1 MKRIN
6 QELEQYLRVF
16 IDHQQEQWPNW
27 LGIAEFAYNNKI
39 HPTTKV
45 FIFKVNYGQ
54 DPRMGFEGRRKEKY
68 RMAGKFIEKIRKI
81 QEKAKVILG
90 KAQEE
95 IKKFTDRK
103 QEEKEE
109 YKVEN
114 LVLLST
120 KDLKW
125 QMKERRLEKLTK
137 YFVGLYKVKGLFQ
150 AT

>member
-1 MKRIN
+1 
-6 QELEQYLRVF
+6 
-16 IDHQQEQWPNW
+16 
-27 LGIAEFAYNNKI
+27 
-39 HPTTKV
+39 
-45 FIFKVNYGQ
+45 
-54 DPRMGFEGRRKEKY
+54 MGFEGRRKEKY

-114 LVLLST
+114 LVLLSM
-120 KDLKW
+120 KDLK
-125 QMKERRLEKLTK
+125 
-137 YFVGLYKVKGLFQ
+137 
-150 AT
+150 